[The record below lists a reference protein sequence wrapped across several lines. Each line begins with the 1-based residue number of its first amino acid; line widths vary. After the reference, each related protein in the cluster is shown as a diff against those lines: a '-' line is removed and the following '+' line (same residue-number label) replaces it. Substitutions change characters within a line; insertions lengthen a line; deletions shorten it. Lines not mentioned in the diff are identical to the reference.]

1 MNKDQEPT
9 ILGNVDVMYIVGNG
23 SINNNAELL
32 YSLRM
37 LSANAKNIGRVVV
50 CGDVPRFVGGAPRS

>member
-9 ILGNVDVMYIVGNG
+9 TLGKVDVMYIVGTG

-37 LSANAKNIGRVVV
+37 LSANTT
-50 CGDVPRFVGGAPRS
+50 